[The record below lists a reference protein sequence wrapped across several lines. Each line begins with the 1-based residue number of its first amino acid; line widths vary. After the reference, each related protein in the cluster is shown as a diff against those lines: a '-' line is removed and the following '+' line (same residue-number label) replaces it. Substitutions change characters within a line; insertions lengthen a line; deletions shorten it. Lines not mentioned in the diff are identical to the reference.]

1 MTDSNSLSRSLAS
14 YVVSTRYEAIPQHT
28 RDMAKRCLLDGL
40 GVSLAATGLASVCR
54 PFVEYAVEQGG
65 HSQSTVFAT
74 GVRVPAAMAAFAN
87 GALAH
92 ALDFEDAHDK
102 SLLHPN
108 APTIPA
114 ALAVCEAFGPVEG
127 KELIAAVVLGCD
139 IACRL
144 SLALRVPLD
153 EYGWYPP
160 PMIAAFGATAAVGR
174 LLKLNEQ
181 QLIDAFSLTLGQA
194 TCSAELKFSPHSDI
208 RAVRDAFPAQIAVT
222 SALLAR
228 KGVRGFDRPFEG
240 RAGFFAMYAR
250 GAYAPEVLTQALG
263 ERFEIDEISFKPYP
277 SCRGTHVYI
286 EAAAQLVRDHRIELS
301 DIVSVDL
308 VGSRLNLMLA
318 EPVAQKQRPATA
330 IDAKFSLPFTV
341 ATALRRGTVT
351 LDDFTDR
358 ALSDSSVLDLASRVH
373 YTADPARAS
382 SGPDVL
388 RGSVELEL
396 RGGPRVQLEIDVPSG
411 SPGRPACDAALI
423 DKFRDCCRRARSEP
437 NASTVDRWIERIST
451 LESIADAG
459 ELSRSL

>member
-1 MTDSNSLSRSLAS
+1 MTESNSLSRSLAS
-14 YVVSTRYEAIPQHT
+14 FVASTRYDDIPEHT
-28 RDMAKRCLLDGL
+28 RVIAKRCLLDGL
-40 GVSLAATGLASVCR
+40 GVSLAATGLAPVCR
-54 PFVEYAVEQGG
+54 PFVDYAVEQGG
-65 HSQSTVFAT
+65 HAQSTVFAS

-114 ALAVCEAFGPVEG
+114 TLAVCEAFGPIGG
-127 KELIAAVVLGCD
+127 KELIAAIVLGCD
-139 IACRL
+139 VACRL

-160 PMIAAFGATAAVGR
+160 PIIAAFGATAAVGR

-222 SALLAR
+222 SVLLAR

-240 RAGFFAMYAR
+240 RAGFFALYAR
-250 GAYAPEVLTQALG
+250 GAYEPEALTRSFG
-263 ERFEIDEISFKPYP
+263 ERFEIDQISFKPYP

-286 EAAAQLVRDHRIELS
+286 EAAAQLVRDHGIDPD
-301 DIVSVDL
+301 DIVSIDL

-318 EPVAQKQRPATA
+318 EPVAQKRRPATA
-330 IDAKFSLPFTV
+330 IDAKFSLPFTL
-341 ATALRRGTVT
+341 ATSLRRGTVT
-351 LDDFTDR
+351 LDDFTDH
-358 ALSDSSVLDLASRVH
+358 ALNDTAVLNLASRVT
-373 YTADPARAS
+373 YKADPARGT

-388 RGSVELEL
+388 RGSVELAL
-396 RGGPRVQLEIDVPSG
+396 AGGRRWKLEIDEPFG
-411 SPGRPACDAALI
+411 SPGRPASEASLI
-423 DKFRDCCRRARSEP
+423 EKFRDCCRRARSQP
-437 NASTVDRWIERIST
+437 TSTVVDSWVERILR
-451 LESIADAG
+451 LEKCADAG
-459 ELSRSL
+459 EIARSM

>member
-1 MTDSNSLSRSLAS
+1 MTESNALSRSLAS
-14 YVVSTRYEAIPQHT
+14 FVVSTRYEDIPERT
-28 RDMAKRCLLDGL
+28 RGMAKRCLLDGL
-40 GVSLAATGLASVCR
+40 GVSLAATGLAPVCR
-54 PFVEYAVEQGG
+54 PFIEFAVEQGG
-65 HSQSTVFAT
+65 HPQSTVFAS

-92 ALDFEDAHDK
+92 ALDFEDAHDT

-114 ALAVCEAFGPVEG
+114 ALAVCEAFGPIEG
-127 KELIAAVVLGCD
+127 KELIAAIVLGCD
-139 IACRL
+139 VACRL

-181 QLIDAFSLTLGQA
+181 QLIDAFSLTLNQA
-194 TCSAELKFSPHSDI
+194 TCSAELKFSPHSDV

-240 RAGFFAMYAR
+240 RAGFFALYAR
-250 GAYAPEVLTQALG
+250 GAYEPETVTRAFG
-263 ERFEIDEISFKPYP
+263 ETFEIDQISFKPYP

-286 EAAAQLVRDHRIELS
+286 EAAAQLVRDHRIDPN
-301 DIVSVDL
+301 DIVSIDL

-318 EPVAQKQRPATA
+318 EPVAQKRRPATA

-351 LDDFTDR
+351 LDDFTAP
-358 ALSDSSVLDLASRVH
+358 ALQDAAVLDLASRV
-373 YTADPARAS
+373 TFIADPARGTA
-382 SGPDVL
+382 GPDVL
-388 RGSVELEL
+388 RGSVELRWSSGRSIE
-396 RGGPRVQLEIDVPSG
+396 LEIDEPSG
-411 SPGRPACDAALI
+411 SPARPASEAALI
-423 DKFRDCCRRARSEP
+423 EKFRDCCRRARSEP
-437 NASTVDRWIERIST
+437 APTLIDRWAEQILT
-451 LESIADAG
+451 LEKCADAG
-459 ELSRSL
+459 EIARLM